1 MKKGKSFWLVE
12 EVLDAS
18 SPFHACPSMHTAV
31 LPNSLL
37 AMSLNL
43 WPPTEAAFLKAKV
56 EERVRNGLRD
66 GSISGTRTDQRG
78 VTRKRSEHGT

>member
-18 SPFHACPSMHTAV
+18 SPFHARPSMYIAV

-37 AMSLNL
+37 AMSLDL
-43 WPPTEAAFLKAKV
+43 WPPTTDRHAPYHSS
-56 EERVRNGLRD
+56 LR
-66 GSISGTRTDQRG
+66 SLRG
-78 VTRKRSEHGT
+78 EDRE